1 MQFGIQCHIPYYI
14 VFGYSFLGMLSNIDT
29 SVFYICVKT
38 IADKLMQ
45 TRATHMTIVQLC
57 LAPQKTHILTP
68 HTPLTDK
75 YILRYVLEL
84 WEPIDTCIHVKY
96 TWQPSGNGLV
106 VSGIPKNPQFDP
118 SHVSVASF
126 CLISEGG
133 PSWPTPYRTF
143 HFSIPTDTGLI
154 SNFTFTSIEITNRV

>member
-45 TRATHMTIVQLC
+45 TRAYTCMHVKYTCYTHDNSLVVFSTT
-57 LAPQKTHILTP
+57 KTHILTP

-143 HFSIPTDTGLI
+143 HFSIPTDTGL
-154 SNFTFTSIEITNRV
+154 RL